1 MDSNRIRTALGFA
14 QRAGK
19 CISGDFA
26 CERAVKAG
34 TALVVVLDETASANT
49 REKYSG
55 MCRRADVPL
64 VLIDDLGHSIG
75 KDNRMVAAVTETG
88 LAGMIIKAMDEK

>member
-1 MDSNRIRTALGFA
+1 MDKNRIRTALGFA

-34 TALVVVLDETASANT
+34 IALAVALDETASAST
-49 REKYSG
+49 RERYGG
-55 MCRRADVPL
+55 MCRRAGIPL
-64 VLIDDLGHSIG
+64 VIIDELGHSIG
-75 KDNRMVAAVTETG
+75 KDNRMVAAVTEAG
-88 LAGMIIKAMDEK
+88 LAGMIIRAMER